1 VLIHILRSLL
11 VTRNINPD
19 FSCKI
24 ETDTVFR
31 ELSEIFKLKLSV
43 FVDYWVFEDSD
54 FIVYAENDWEL
65 YISYK
70 EKIEVI
76 DQVRRRKYINGLLL
90 NKST

>member
-1 VLIHILRSLL
+1 
-11 VTRNINPD
+11 
-19 FSCKI
+19 
-24 ETDTVFR
+24 
-31 ELSEIFKLKLSV
+31 
-43 FVDYWVFEDSD
+43 
-54 FIVYAENDWEL
+54 VYAENDWEL